1 MGKKRRALRYPK
13 KFKARARILGANTSA
28 SSSNSEKIEELAQ
41 AQSAPPREE
50 KAAPVVTPKVVE
62 SPVEKVPEPAI
73 ETPAK
78 QPAGESAP
86 APEPKPRTRRTRA
99 ASTRSRSRNTTKTT
113 DTTEAE

>member
-13 KFKARARILGANTSA
+13 KFKARARILGANNSV
-28 SSSNSEKIEELAQ
+28 SSSNSEKVEELAQ
-41 AQSAPPREE
+41 TQSAPAREE

-62 SPVEKVPEPAI
+62 APVEKASEPTV

-86 APEPKPRTRRTRA
+86 EPKPRTRRTRP